1 MDGADETEKP
11 SGEAVKPADSVKG
24 DDHSALEKIDP
35 EAHAS
40 SPALTDNPFYCV
52 QHCTGFCCTEYTV
65 LITAIDAK
73 RILDSIPGLHVY
85 QFLTFYDESVE
96 TLNFY
101 PIIKI
106 KGKGQVIGMVQ
117 DPKLK
122 TCPFHT
128 ALGLCGIHD
137 FSPMVCQ
144 TYPFSLTEDH
154 EVTYLSK
161 VKCGM
166 LFPPF
171 NEERIKK
178 IVLQSWKEIDEYKDI
193 VNKWNEEHGADGDFD
208 DFLVYSGLLKEKP
221 KPDEDDDDADEDDV
235 E

>member
-1 MDGADETEKP
+1 MDKASKSEKP
-11 SGEAVKPADSVKG
+11 STPGKTLDVKG
-24 DDHSALEKIDP
+24 DDHSVLEKIDP
-35 EAHAS
+35 EAHVS
-40 SPALTDNPFYCV
+40 SPPLTDNPFYCV
-52 QHCTGFCCTEYTV
+52 QHCSGFCCSEYTV

-73 RILDSIPGLHVY
+73 RILDSIPGIHVY

-106 KGKGQVIGMVQ
+106 KGNGHVIGMIQ
-117 DPKLK
+117 DAKHK

-154 EVTYLSK
+154 EVTYLSR
-161 VKCGM
+161 VKCGK

-178 IVLQSWKEIDEYKDI
+178 IVLQSWKEIDEYKDM
-193 VNKWNEEHGADGDFD
+193 VKKWNEKHGTDGDFD
-208 DFLVYSGLLKEKP
+208 DFLVFTGLLKERP
-221 KPDEDDDDADEDDV
+221 KNEEDEDGNEDE
-235 E
+235 EE

>member
-1 MDGADETEKP
+1 MDKAAETEKP
-11 SGEAVKPADSVKG
+11 GDSVKG
-24 DDHSALEKIDP
+24 EDHSALENADP
-35 EAHAS
+35 EVPAN

-52 QHCTGFCCTEYTV
+52 QHCTGFCCSEYTV

-73 RILDSIPGLHVY
+73 RILDTIPGLHAY

-96 TLNFY
+96 TLDFY

-106 KGKGQVIGMVQ
+106 KGKGHVIGMIQ
-117 DPKLK
+117 DAKRK

-161 VKCGM
+161 VKCGN

-171 NEERIKK
+171 NEDRVKK
-178 IVLQSWKEIDEYKDI
+178 VVLQSWKEIDEYKAM
-193 VNKWNEEHGADGDFD
+193 VKKWNEQHGADDDFD
-208 DFLVYSGLLKEKP
+208 DFLVYAGLLKEKP
-221 KPDEDDDDADEDDV
+221 KHDESESGDKEAEDDDDESED
-235 E
+235 